1 MTSPAVIPG
10 SLREQVAA
18 FYADYAVIMD
28 RKRPNDWVDTFTT
41 TGVYAVTTFNN
52 ASGKG
57 MWWYTDRGL
66 TALKERAAYT
76 NGYFWHSPE
85 KTLHM
90 ISNIRATERDDG
102 SVKSEAYF
110 AMFSAD
116 RGGPSQLHVC
126 GEYDDLLVRVGDGL
140 RFAEHRVII
149 DSEMVPPNMG
159 VLL

>member
-1 MTSPAVIPG
+1 MTSPAIIEA

-18 FYADYAVIMD
+18 FYADYAVTMD
-28 RKRPNDWVDTFTT
+28 RKRPNDWVGRFTP
-41 TGVYAVTTFNN
+41 TGIYAVTTFNN

-57 MWWYTDRGL
+57 MWWYTDRGV

-90 ISNIRATERDDG
+90 ISNIRVARRDDDT
-102 SVKSEAYF
+102 VKTEAYF
-110 AMFSAD
+110 AMFAAD

-126 GEYDDLLVRVGDGL
+126 GEYDDVLVGSEDGL
-140 RFAEHRVII
+140 LFAEHRVII
-149 DSEMVPPNMG
+149 DGETVPPNMG

>member
-1 MTSPAVIPG
+1 VTSPVAIRG

-18 FYADYAVIMD
+18 FYADYAVTID
-28 RKRPNDWVDTFTT
+28 RKQPNAWVDTFTPV
-41 TGVYAVTTFNN
+41 GVYAVTTYNN
-52 ASGKG
+52 ASGRG

-76 NGYFWHSPE
+76 NGYFWHAPE

-90 ISNIRATERDDG
+90 ISNIRVRETEDAT
-102 SVKSEAYF
+102 VAAQAYF
-110 AMFSAD
+110 AMFTAD
-116 RGGPSQLHVC
+116 RGGLSQLHVC
-126 GEYDDLLVRVGDGL
+126 GEYDDLLVRVDDGL

-149 DSEMVPPNMG
+149 DSETVPPNMG